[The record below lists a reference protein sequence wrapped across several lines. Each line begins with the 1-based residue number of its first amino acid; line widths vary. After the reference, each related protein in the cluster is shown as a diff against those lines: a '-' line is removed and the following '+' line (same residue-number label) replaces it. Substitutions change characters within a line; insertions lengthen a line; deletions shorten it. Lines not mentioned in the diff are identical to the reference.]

1 MQRGMYDEA
10 CCVTEAGEV
19 HEGELR
25 WMQGST
31 SHGPEDTQTVMPRE
45 TPPRCC
51 PAGCKAVDPPCQNPE
66 GVAACAPRTSWVAP
80 RVLPSYPKA
89 PAASIA
95 VSVVAALAPT
105 CVPARSDP
113 AGPPPSVGNGFA
125 LMCWRRLDVFC
136 GLLAALPPVGHQ
148 SSCTADGA
156 CSAVVSLPDWLMGW
170 GAIMQPTH
178 LLTQPRKD
186 MSPMQPMLC

>member
-1 MQRGMYDEA
+1 MRTKNVLG
-10 CCVTEAGEV
+10 
-19 HEGELR
+19 
-25 WMQGST
+25 GST
-31 SHGPEDTQTVMPRE
+31 GS
-45 TPPRCC
+45 
-51 PAGCKAVDPPCQNPE
+51 AFIPE
-66 GVAACAPRTSWVAP
+66 GTGGKHRRFRGGCSG
-80 RVLPSYPKA
+80 SDM
-89 PAASIA
+89 
-95 VSVVAALAPT
+95 
-105 CVPARSDP
+105 CPARSDP